1 MEYFIAFYISGVA
14 LAMAKLYMPSYKL
27 IKSVDPTNPLVT
39 NKVIAFFVMIIGFM
53 VILIPII
60 PALLSDRLR
69 DSFCVSFCDAVLQQG

>member
-69 DSFCVSFCDAVLQQG
+69 DSFCASFCNAVLQRG